1 MQASSS
7 HLASLI
13 GCTIGRGIKH
23 FQSSKSNNYLAINM
37 HAIYKVNN
45 HFRSIYHILLF
56 VTVLDFYKFI
66 LRSKKFWF
74 FSPKPSSISFYAENA
89 GLILYHQ
96 RSRILCKIL
105 ILFPSLCTLNT
116 LQASAARDLELC
128 IRTCFVNLNPILWS
142 KEILQQN
149 IVCNQL
155 NHLVLKCNSFP
166 CVDFKVSV
174 DKTNI
179 YGFLFF
185 T

>member
-1 MQASSS
+1 MPHNHYAGYIYRIP
-7 HLASLI
+7 LFM
-13 GCTIGRGIKH
+13 TI
-23 FQSSKSNNYLAINM
+23 
-37 HAIYKVNN
+37 V
-45 HFRSIYHILLF
+45 
-56 VTVLDFYKFI
+56 VFYKFI
-66 LRSKKFWF
+66 LRNKKFGF
-74 FSPKPSSISFYAENA
+74 FSPKTSSIWFYAENA
-89 GLILYHQ
+89 ALILYHQ

-149 IVCNQL
+149 IECNQL
-155 NHLVLKCNSFP
+155 KHLVLKCNSFP

-179 YGFLFF
+179 Y
-185 T
+185 